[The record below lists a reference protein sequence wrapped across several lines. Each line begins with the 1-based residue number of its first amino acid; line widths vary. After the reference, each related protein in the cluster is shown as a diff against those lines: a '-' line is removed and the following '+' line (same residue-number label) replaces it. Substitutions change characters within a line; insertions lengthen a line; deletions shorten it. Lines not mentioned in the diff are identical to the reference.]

1 MQNIADVYRV
11 TPRQQDMLATL
22 AAGRPGAHVGQI
34 AWTVRHM
41 ADPEPLARAWR
52 RAVASHPVLRTGL
65 FTEGMT
71 DPLQVVR
78 GEAPL
83 HWESRDGSGADE
95 EEQAAALARLE
106 SDERARG
113 FDPTAAPLMR
123 VVQVRLGDDA
133 YRFVWTWS
141 ALVLD
146 DLSASR
152 LMEEAAATYRAL
164 LRGEEPPAARPHPYR
179 GYVAWLER
187 QDAAASSSFWR
198 ESLRG
203 AELPAGT
210 EPAGRAYEARTR
222 RAVLPVPETERLAAA
237 LRQHRLG
244 WDAAVA
250 GCWALAL
257 HARTGA
263 AAPVVGLGVSGRPA
277 GLAGSEGMPGSFRNT
292 LPVVLPVDPGA
303 AAAEWLRGAQKVR
316 DALRPFE
323 HVGLRQVREWAGLP
337 ADAALF
343 ESALHVASP
352 EDGASM
358 SLPAAAGF
366 QDVSRES
373 PVDGH
378 PLEVRV
384 VAGQEVMVTARFDGA
399 RVDAA
404 GVDALLEGFL
414 GILSA
419 FGEAPGR
426 RVAEL
431 REAAGAAAAPRVE
444 VGDSHPGSAEV
455 EAVLARH
462 PSLASVEVRA
472 EDGGL
477 RARIVPRAD
486 AVARDEARKRL
497 SFSLFYFADAGD
509 EEGGDK
515 YRIYLDGGV
524 FADRHG
530 FEAVWAPERHFHE
543 NGGLYPNPSVL
554 SAALAPL
561 TKRVALRAGSVALP
575 LHHPLRVAEEWS
587 VVDNLSRGRAGIS
600 VTSGWIPND
609 FALNPQ
615 NFPNKREVMF
625 RMIEEVRELWRGG
638 TLAAKD
644 GAGKDVEL
652 RVFPRPIQP
661 ELPVWITCSGDPAV
675 FAKAGE
681 LGHHCLTALLTQP
694 LEEAAEKIGVFRG
707 ARERVGL
714 DPAGARVTLMLHT
727 FVADDLDEALA
738 RVKEPLT
745 TYLRSHIGLMETMV
759 KSLDLKLDINEPRW
773 LDSLASFAF
782 ERYYRTGAFIGTP
795 ESCLAM
801 VDRVVE
807 SDVDEVACLIDFGV
821 DTESTLAALPRLNT
835 LRAMCAEGAELG
847 PIALRRHLARRIPD
861 LRAPVTFEVAG
872 AEPAPSPVG
881 AGDATAWA

>member
-11 TPRQQDMLATL
+11 TPRQQDMLASL

-34 AWTVRHM
+34 AWTARRM

-52 RAVASHPVLRTGL
+52 RTVASHPVLRTGL
-65 FTEGMT
+65 FTEGMA

-78 GEAPL
+78 GEAQL
-83 HWESRDGSGADE
+83 HWETRDWSGDDE
-95 EEQAAALARLE
+95 VRQARGLALLEAEERG
-106 SDERARG
+106 RG

-123 VVQVRLGDDA
+123 VVQVRLGGDV

-152 LMEEAAATYRAL
+152 LLEEAAETYQAL

-187 QDAAASSSFWR
+187 QGAAAAAAFWR
-198 ESLRG
+198 EALRG
-203 AELPAGT
+203 AELPDGAVAG
-210 EPAGRAYEARTR
+210 GRAYEPRTR
-222 RAVLPVPETERLAAA
+222 RAVLPVPETERVAAA

-244 WDAAVA
+244 WDAAAA

-263 AAPVVGLGVSGRPA
+263 AAPLVGVSVSGRPA
-277 GLAGSEGMPGSFRNT
+277 GLAGSEAMPGSFRNT
-292 LPVVLPVDPGA
+292 LPVLLPVDPGA
-303 AAAEWLRGAQKVR
+303 EAAGWLRAAQRAR

-323 HVGLRQVREWAGLP
+323 HVGLGQVREWAGLP

-343 ESALHVASP
+343 GSALHVALA
-352 EDGASM
+352 EDDA
-358 SLPAAAGF
+358 PAGQPVAAGF
-366 QDVSRES
+366 QDVSRE
-373 PVDGH
+373 PAPDGH

-384 VAGQEVMVTARFDGA
+384 VAGQEVVVTARFDAA
-399 RVDAA
+399 RMEAA
-404 GVDALLEGFL
+404 AVDALLEGFL
-414 GILSA
+414 AILAA
-419 FGEAPGR
+419 FGEAPDR
-426 RVAEL
+426 RVGEL
-431 REAAGAAAAPRVE
+431 REAAGGATTPRVE
-444 VGDSHPGSAEV
+444 VGASHPEAAEV

-462 PSLASVEVRA
+462 QSVAGVEVRA
-472 EDGGL
+472 EDGVL
-477 RARIVPRAD
+477 RARIDPRAE
-486 AVARDEARKRL
+486 AAARDAARKRL
-497 SFSLFYFADAGD
+497 RFSLFYFADAGHA
-509 EEGGDK
+509 EGEDR
-515 YRIYLDGGV
+515 YRIYLEGGR
-524 FADRHG
+524 FADRNG
-530 FEAVWAPERHFHE
+530 FEAVWTPERHFHE
-543 NGGLYPNPSVL
+543 NGGLYPNPSLL

-561 TKRVALRAGSVALP
+561 TERVALRAGSVALP
-575 LHHPLRVAEEWS
+575 LHHPLRVAEEWA

-600 VTSGWIPND
+600 VTSGWIPAD

-615 NFPNKREVMF
+615 NFPAKREVMF

-638 TLAAKD
+638 TLTAKD

-652 RVFPRPIQP
+652 RVFPRPVQP
-661 ELPVWITCSGDPAV
+661 DLPIWVTCSGDPAV

-694 LEEAAEKIGVFRG
+694 LEEAAEKIGIFRG
-707 ARERVGL
+707 ARERAGL
-714 DPAGARVTLMLHT
+714 DPADARVTLMLHT
-727 FVADDLDEALA
+727 FVADGLDEALA

-773 LDSLASFAF
+773 LDSIASFAF

-847 PIALRRHLARRIPD
+847 PTALRRHLVRRIPD
-861 LRAPVTFEVAG
+861 LRAPVAFEVAG